1 MASQLSPEDL
11 KPRTLDLRAPP
22 KSANVSVLG
31 VIPQQGEWLAAYSV
45 IRLGKND
52 GPTIAGVCTLSDL
65 PVPQRK
71 RADAW
76 REQFSHLFGAAMQGG

>member
-1 MASQLSPEDL
+1 MAAQVSPEDL
-11 KPRTLDLRAPP
+11 KPRTLELRAPP
-22 KSANVSVLG
+22 KAANVAVLG
-31 VIPQQGEWLAAYSV
+31 VIPRPGGEWFVAYSV

-52 GPTIAGVCTLSDL
+52 GPTIAGVCTLGDL

-76 REQFSHLFGAAMQGG
+76 VDQFSHLFGASH